1 MERDRT
7 RHPIRHVQRLS
18 CAALIAFAAVTHAA
32 AGPSAA
38 EQSAAEKPAA
48 QQPTFATPEAAVD
61 ALVNAARSDEANA
74 LLSVIGED
82 AAQELSSGDDVADA
96 AARERFVDAYDEAHE
111 LVAAGDAK
119 YLLEVGNDEWELP
132 FPIVKVGDKW
142 AFDVD
147 EGIDEIVYRR
157 IGRNEIGAMEA
168 CRGIV
173 AAQNEYASES
183 RDGGPE
189 GVYAQKLLSDPG
201 KHNGL
206 YWEAGPDERASPV
219 GPFVAQAASE
229 GYRKSTGDK
238 PAPYHGYVYKL
249 LTAQGPGAPGG
260 AKSYLKNGVLTEGF
274 AVIAY
279 PVEYQSSGVE
289 TFMISNDG
297 VLYQK
302 DLGAK
307 TAESAAAI
315 KTFNPDPSWSKVD

>member
-1 MERDRT
+1 VL
-7 RHPIRHVQRLS
+7 PLS
-18 CAALIAFAAVTHAA
+18 CAALLALAGAA
-32 AGPSAA
+32 SAA
-38 EQSAAEKPAA
+38 DA

-61 ALVNAARSDEANA
+61 ALVTAARSDDAKA

-82 AAQELSSGDDVADA
+82 AAQQLSSGDDVADA
-96 AARERFVDAYDEAHE
+96 TARERFVDEYDEAHE
-111 LVAAGDAK
+111 LVEAGDAK
-119 YLLEVGNDEWELP
+119 YLLEVGNDAWELP
-132 FPIVKVGDKW
+132 FPIVKTGDKW
-142 AFDVD
+142 TFDVD

-157 IGRNEIGAMEA
+157 IGRNEIGAMET

-173 AAQNEYASES
+173 EAQRMYASES

-189 GVYAQKLLSDPG
+189 GIYAQKLLSDPG

-206 YWEAGPDERASPV
+206 YWAADPDERASPI
-219 GPFVAQAASE
+219 GPFIAQAASE
-229 GYRKSTGDK
+229 GYRKSTADK

-249 LTAQGPGAPGG
+249 LTSQGPAAEGG
-260 AKSYLKNGVLTEGF
+260 AKNYLKNGQLTDGF

-289 TFMISNDG
+289 TFMISHDG

-307 TAESAAAI
+307 TAEAAAAI
-315 KTFNPDPSWSKVD
+315 KTFNPDSSWSKVD